1 MRNEFHHDWHNTG
14 RAGNYSTYIGF
25 PPDPWQRKFLESQAK
40 RIISNTSRQVG
51 KSTTV
56 ATKAVHRA
64 KRKKQFILLLAPSE
78 RQSLELMRKVN
89 DVLLLDKSLESIPTN
104 KKSEKEFTNGSRILS
119 LPASEKTIRGYSAV
133 DLMIIDEASRVS
145 LSLINTVSPML
156 AVSDG
161 DLILLSTPWVKSG
174 FFYDIW
180 VDEEDDEWQK
190 FMVPATECPRL
201 SPEFL
206 AREKKRMGDLWFR
219 REYMCEFVEGDETLF
234 SFDLI
239 RSAFEDK
246 VKTYYDIPDQYS
258 DKVEVFNF

>member
-1 MRNEFHHDWHNTG
+1 MRLRLHRDWHNTG
-14 RAGNYSTYIGF
+14 RAGNYSTYLGF
-25 PPDPWQRKFLESQAK
+25 DPDDWQRRFLESTAK
-40 RIISNTSRQVG
+40 RIIINTSRQVG
-51 KSTTV
+51 KSTTT

-89 DVLLLDKSLESIPTN
+89 DVLLLDKSLESIPSN

-133 DLMIIDEASRVS
+133 DLMIIDEASRVTES
-145 LSLINTVSPML
+145 LMNTVSPML

-161 DLILLSTPWVKSG
+161 DLIILSTPWIKSG
-174 FFYDIW
+174 FFYELW
-180 VDEEDDEWQK
+180 NDDDNEWEK
-190 FMVPATECPRL
+190 FKVPATECPRL
-201 SPEFL
+201 SKEFL
-206 AREKKRMGDLWFR
+206 EGERRRMGDLWFR

-239 RSAFEDK
+239 RSAFENR
-246 VKTYYDIPDQYS
+246 VQTYYDQPDQYS
-258 DKVEVFNF
+258 SNVEVYSL